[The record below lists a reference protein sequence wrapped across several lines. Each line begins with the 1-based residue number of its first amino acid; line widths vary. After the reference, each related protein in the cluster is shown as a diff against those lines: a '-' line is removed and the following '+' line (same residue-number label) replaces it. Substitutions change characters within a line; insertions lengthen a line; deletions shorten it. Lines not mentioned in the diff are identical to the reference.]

1 MVDIVLFKFRWR
13 HCGHTESMT
22 LKVEII
28 DKKITKHVIDHCNEN
43 HCNENLMDWD
53 DKEYVDKSDNEANDY
68 VNPYTIYD
76 E

>member
-1 MVDIVLFKFRWR
+1 MVDIVLFKFSWR

-28 DKKITKHVIDHCNEN
+28 DKKFMKHLID

-53 DKEYVDKSDNEANDY
+53 DKEYADKSDNEANDY
-68 VNPYTIYD
+68 VNPLSIYYL
-76 E
+76 